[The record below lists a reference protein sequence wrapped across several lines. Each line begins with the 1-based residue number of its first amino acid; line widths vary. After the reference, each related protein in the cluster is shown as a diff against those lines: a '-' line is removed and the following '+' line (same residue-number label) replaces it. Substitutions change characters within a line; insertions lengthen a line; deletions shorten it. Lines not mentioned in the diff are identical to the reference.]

1 MNDTVRRLLPLVIL
15 LALLAGMLVPKYV
28 TQRTCQRF
36 GQPLF
41 DHPLLEGAEL
51 VVTDAD
57 KDDAGVVTAA
67 MILKTD
73 YSTEELEAFYADLD
87 CQPVKEGQ
95 TVHLL
100 IKPLTET
107 DLAAL
112 EKAGVYDPGAA
123 YQFVYVTS
131 K

>member
-1 MNDTVRRLLPLVIL
+1 MNDTVRRLLPLVLL

-28 TQRTCQRF
+28 TRRTCQRF

-41 DHPLLEGAEL
+41 DHPLPQGAEL
-51 VVTDAD
+51 VATDAD

-67 MILKTD
+67 LILKTD
-73 YSTEELEAFYADLD
+73 CTTEELEAFYADLS
-87 CQPVKEGQ
+87 CQPVKESQ
-95 TVHLL
+95 SVHLL
-100 IKPLTET
+100 VKPLTET

-112 EKAGVYDPGAA
+112 KQAGVYTPGAA
-123 YQFVYVTS
+123 YQFIYVTS